1 MLDVGVSE
9 FYGIEKYKNLEY
21 TGMDITPEI
30 VEFNENKG
38 INCVVGSANNIPF
51 ADSTFDIVH
60 SRHVIEH
67 MENFKKPLEEMIRV
81 AKYVVLIP
89 FFIKPLESG
98 KSIISLD
105 NEGTEYEIYHNQYSK
120 SEISE
125 ALNSNR
131 KVKNYKYSNLGGLS
145 NTLLKI
151 NIKK

>member
-1 MLDVGVSE
+1 
-9 FYGIEKYKNLEY
+9 
-21 TGMDITPEI
+21 
-30 VEFNENKG
+30 
-38 INCVVGSANNIPF
+38 
-51 ADSTFDIVH
+51 
-60 SRHVIEH
+60 
-67 MENFKKPLEEMIRV
+67 MENFKKPLEEMIRGRKV
-81 AKYVVLIP
+81 RSFDS